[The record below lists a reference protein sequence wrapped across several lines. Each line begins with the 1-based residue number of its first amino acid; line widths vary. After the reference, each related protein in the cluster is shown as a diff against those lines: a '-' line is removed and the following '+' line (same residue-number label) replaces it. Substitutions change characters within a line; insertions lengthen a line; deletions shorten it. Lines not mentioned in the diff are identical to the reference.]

1 MTTISKT
8 MRKDLVGLLRELI
21 LSGEYVPGQRIREE
35 EIVGKYGVSRTPVRE
50 AIVSLEQYGLVEI
63 RPHRGVFV
71 ASFSSEEIIEILRIE
86 GVMEG
91 LAASLAAQN
100 LSEEEIEKTEAS
112 IEKTERKLAKRFNPE
127 DFYRYDQQF
136 HHWLVH
142 ASSSQVLERILEKQ
156 LAQIYL
162 CRYYTIVAPERFPH
176 SIREHAE
183 IFKYLKKR
191 NPEQAEQAARSHL
204 ESVIE
209 DFKKMGQLKDNSS
222 VAQPIIVSGK

>member
-1 MTTISKT
+1 MLMTTISKT
-8 MRKDLVGLLRELI
+8 MRDDLVGVLQQLI

-35 EIVGKYGVSRTPVRE
+35 EIVEKYGVSRTPIRE
-50 AIVSLEQYGLVEI
+50 AIVSLEQEGLVEI

-71 ASFSSEEIIEILRIE
+71 ASFSPEEIVEILRIE

-100 LSEEEIEKTEAS
+100 LSDEEIEKTEAG
-112 IEKTERKLAKRFNPE
+112 ILKTERKLAKQFKPE

-136 HHWLVH
+136 HHWLVRG
-142 ASSSQVLERILEKQ
+142 SGSPVLIRILEKQ
-156 LAQIYL
+156 LALIYL
-162 CRYYTIVAPERFPH
+162 CRFYTITAPERFPH

-183 IFKYLKKR
+183 VVKYLKQR
-191 NPEQAEQAARSHL
+191 DSRQAEKAARNHL

-209 DFKKMGQLKDNSS
+209 DYKKMEEAASNS
-222 VAQPIIVSGK
+222 